1 MKSIIKKI
9 SQGLLL
15 IPVLV
20 LGLSFVAT
28 PAYAAPGD
36 CKDGTYDINSGAACA
51 KGNSTPE
58 SLFGGN
64 NSIFRIVTNVLL
76 FLVGAISVIMLII
89 GGIRY
94 VISGGDQAQVTSA
107 KNTIL
112 YAVVGIVVA
121 FLAYAAVNFVTGAFT
136 NDSGDEITVTSRLS

>member
-1 MKSIIKKI
+1 MKSIVKKI

-15 IPVLV
+15 VPMLV
-20 LGLSFVAT
+20 LGVSILGTPVYAEQAVCDTTNLSI
-28 PAYAAPGD
+28 D
-36 CKDGTYDINSGAACA
+36 SGADCA
-51 KGNSTPE
+51 QGNKTPDT
-58 SLFGGN
+58 LFGGEE
-64 NSIFRIVTNVLL
+64 SVFKTVTNVLL

-112 YAVVGIVVA
+112 YAIVGIIIA
-121 FLAYAAVNFVTGAFT
+121 FLAFAAVNFVAGSFST
-136 NDSGDEITVTSRLS
+136 E